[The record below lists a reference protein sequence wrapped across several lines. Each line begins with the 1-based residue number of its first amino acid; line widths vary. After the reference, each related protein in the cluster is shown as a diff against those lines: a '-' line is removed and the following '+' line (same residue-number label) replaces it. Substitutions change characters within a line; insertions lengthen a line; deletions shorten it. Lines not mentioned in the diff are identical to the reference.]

1 MTPRHHTGRPPAGGR
16 RYDVTGLGNP
26 LVDVLVNVEEEFL
39 EENGLTKGIMHLIDR
54 DRKEVLLRKLEG
66 REIFTEVGGSAPNTI
81 STLAL
86 LGAGTALTGSVGQ
99 DTYGEVFGD
108 KMREKSIDSFLSV
121 KEEEDTGVC
130 IIPITPDKE
139 RTMNTYLGACRA
151 YTSADLPEEAIA
163 GSRFFYFTGYMW
175 DTENQKQAVTRAIS
189 IARSAGAL
197 IVFDIADP
205 FAVERHRDDFIRL
218 IRETADIVF
227 ANAQEAHFLKEA
239 EMLAGDTACEDAR
252 YLGRLC
258 EVAVV
263 KNGAGDTQIVNG
275 GDLLAVPSFTCC
287 VEDTTGAG
295 DNFAAGFLYGLIHDL
310 PLDRCGRIASLVASK
325 TIQKIGAHAPE
336 NILQAVQEVL

>member
-1 MTPRHHTGRPPAGGR
+1 MSEQR
-16 RYDVTGLGNP
+16 RNNSSPKGVPKYDVAGLGNP
-26 LVDVLVNVEEEFL
+26 LVDVLVNVEESFL

-54 DRKEVLLRKLEG
+54 HRKEALLGKLEG

-86 LGAGTALTGSVGQ
+86 LGARTALTGSVGR
-99 DTYGEVFGD
+99 DTYGEVFRD

-121 KEEEDTGVC
+121 KEGEDTGVC

-139 RTMNTYLGACRA
+139 RTMNTYLGACRE
-151 YTSADLPEEAIA
+151 YTYADLPEAAIA

-175 DTENQKQAVTRAIS
+175 DTENQKEAITRAIS
-189 IARSAGAL
+189 IARSGGAR

-205 FAVERHRDDFIRL
+205 FAVERHRDDFLQL

-239 EMLAGDTACEDAR
+239 QMLSGDTACEDAR

-263 KNGAGDTQIVNG
+263 KDGPRDTHIINSS
-275 GDLLAVPSFTCC
+275 DLVTVPSFTCC

-295 DNFAAGFLYGLIHDL
+295 DNFAAGFLYGLINDL
-310 PLDRCGRIASLVASK
+310 PLDRCGRVASFVASK
-325 TIQKIGAHAPE
+325 TIEKLGAHAPE
-336 NILQAVQEVL
+336 NILQLVEKVR